1 MTKYDLAIE
10 ILLAKQMVKDLISD
24 RFGELLEHD

>member
-10 ILLAKQMVKDLISD
+10 ILLAKQMIQDLISD